1 MPEALVVREIRSFVD
16 KITGDGKLSL
26 NVDIVVVK
34 TTERKG
40 ALPVLVRD
48 TTKAAREDAA
58 IAVRQIFLPVAGV
71 QRAVLVCAVE
81 NVLYRIVLE
90 VCSRVNK
97 GRISSLKTL

>member
-1 MPEALVVREIRSFVD
+1 MPEALVVREIPSFVD

-40 ALPVLVRD
+40 AFPVLVRV
-48 TTKAAREDAA
+48 TTMAASEEAS
-58 IAVRQIFLPVAGV
+58 IAVRQILLPAAGV
-71 QRAVLVCAVE
+71 QRTVLVCAVE
-81 NVLYRIVLE
+81 NVLYKTIFE